1 MAGAGAEPKEGSV
14 PEIARWLLLW
24 GSDPGGGF
32 CRVELLDP
40 EARKRV
46 VERVRVGLAER
57 DIALSEL
64 TLLRDREPEETALW
78 LAGELRTLAPSVV
91 SVSGFAAAFPS
102 GPKLDRFLQA
112 LNYQREQLA
121 RPELRQ
127 IWWMEAH
134 VGQEFTRQVPDLDSW
149 FQIRLSLTEV
159 VSRFEGPLPSWGN
172 PPKVLMERP
181 AADDV
186 SPLEARA
193 LLAEAKARVEQAARR
208 GELEKSARRTLDRAL
223 RELRQSGAGNEADA
237 EERQLREKFP
247 QLWGSGSA
255 DSSPSNDDPNIARAI
270 SSLAQVLQTA
280 NRLAD
285 AEPLL
290 RQALAI
296 DEANLGPDHPEVAR
310 GLDKLAALLRA
321 TNRFEEAEPL
331 LRRALSI
338 DEASLG
344 IDHPTVAIRLNH
356 LATLLRQTNRFEEAE
371 PLLRRALSI
380 DEASRGNSHPTV
392 AASLN
397 NLALLFQATN
407 RQAEAEALLWR
418 ALSIDE
424 ASLGPDHPSVAI
436 DLYHLADL
444 LQQTNRQQEAITL
457 LRRALAILERSLGGM
472 HPSFVALRSL
482 LEKLLLK
489 AS

>member
-1 MAGAGAEPKEGSV
+1 MAGPGAEPKEGSV

-46 VERVRVGLAER
+46 VERVRAGLAER
-57 DIALSEL
+57 DITLSEL

-134 VGQEFTRQVPDLDSW
+134 VGQEFTRQIPDLDSW

-159 VSRFEGPLPSWGN
+159 VPRSDGPPQPSWGN

-186 SPLEARA
+186 SPFEARA
-193 LLAEAKARVEQAARR
+193 LLDEVKVRLDQAAQR
-208 GELEKSARRTLDRAL
+208 GRLETSARRTLDRAL
-223 RELRQSGAGNEADA
+223 RELRWSGAGSEADA

-247 QLWGSGSA
+247 ELWDSVTADPSQLR
-255 DSSPSNDDPNIARAI
+255 DPPKIARDL
-270 SSLAQVLQTA
+270 SSRALELQATT
-280 NRLAD
+280 RLAE
-285 AEPLL
+285 AEPLF
-290 RQALAI
+290 RRALAI
-296 DEANLGPDHPEVAR
+296 DETDLGPAHPEVAHD
-310 GLDKLAALLRA
+310 LDNLASLLRQMG
-321 TNRFEEAEPL
+321 RYGEAEPL

-344 IDHPTVAIRLNH
+344 KDHPTVAIRLNN
-356 LATLLRQTNRFEEAE
+356 LATLLSATNRLDEAEPLQRWALSIQQKSLGRDHPAVAASLYNLALLLEATNRVEEAEPLLRQALSIDESSLGQDTPSVAADLYKLARLLQQMNRQEEAE
-371 PLLRRALSI
+371 PLLRRALGI
-380 DEASRGNSHPTV
+380 FKKNS
-392 AASLN
+392 L
-397 NLALLFQATN
+397 
-407 RQAEAEALLWR
+407 RKE
-418 ALSIDE
+418 
-424 ASLGPDHPSVAI
+424 HPSI
-436 DLYHLADL
+436 
-444 LQQTNRQQEAITL
+444 
-457 LRRALAILERSLGGM
+457 
-472 HPSFVALRSL
+472 
-482 LEKLLLK
+482 
-489 AS
+489 